1 MSARPAA
8 ILLLLLL
15 GSAATP
21 AGAASLQ
28 QSPDCRF
35 VLGFAALRAQIPAV
49 VGACLEDER
58 HNPENG
64 DTLQRTTGGLLV
76 WRKADNWTAF
86 TDGHRTW
93 INGPNGL
100 QRRLNSE
107 RFDWEA
113 GGGAGAPAQAPARL
127 TWPAGPLTADEAG
140 ALARA
145 EVARWLGVPPERLVV
160 ARAEAVEWSDA
171 SLGCA
176 QPGSAYAQVI
186 VPGHRVLLTLD
197 GRALHVHAAAGRA
210 LLCPSPT
217 G

>member
-1 MSARPAA
+1 VSARLAA
-8 ILLLLLL
+8 ILLVLL
-15 GSAATP
+15 GSAAAP
-21 AGAASLQ
+21 ADAASLH
-28 QSPDCRF
+28 QSPGCRF

-49 VGACLEDER
+49 VGECLEDER

-93 INGPNGL
+93 INGPHGR
-100 QRRLNSE
+100 QSRLNAE

-113 GGGAGAPAQAPARL
+113 GGGTAAPGQPPGRL
-127 TWPAGPLTADEAG
+127 SWPAGPLTADEAG
-140 ALARA
+140 ARARS
-145 EVARWLGVPPERLVV
+145 EVARALGVPPARLVV

-176 QPGSAYAQVI
+176 QPGSFYAQVI
-186 VPGHRVLLTLD
+186 LPGHRVVLTMD
-197 GRALHVHAAAGRA
+197 GRALHVHAAAGHA

-217 G
+217 A